1 MLELGDFV
9 FYSELLALQI
19 SNMVGIWQGTA
30 ELSIDFLLQA
40 TVTSPEGLDTI
51 LQRHGSSYR

>member
-1 MLELGDFV
+1 MFELDDFI

-30 ELSIDFLLQA
+30 ELAIDFLLEGP
-40 TVTSPEGLDTI
+40 VTSPEGLDTI